1 MPINICYRN
10 QQNFHAIFLRCALLA
25 GVPQSVGGFHRC
37 KSARPLVLAGD
48 GEQLELGNFRTQ
60 FIPMPFTEVEGAQTH
75 ETCHHHGEL

>member
-1 MPINICYRN
+1 M
-10 QQNFHAIFLRCALLA
+10 
-25 GVPQSVGGFHRC
+25 QSFSGSHRVR
-37 KSARPLVLAGD
+37 ATIQFLAGD